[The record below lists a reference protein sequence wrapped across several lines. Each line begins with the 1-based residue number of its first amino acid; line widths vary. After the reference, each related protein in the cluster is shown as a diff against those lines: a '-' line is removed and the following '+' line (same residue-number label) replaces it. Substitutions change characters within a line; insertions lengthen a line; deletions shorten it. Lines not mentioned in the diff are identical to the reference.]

1 MGFSATDA
9 AFEGFRVTRQ
19 HFGAVMVWAVVW
31 LVGLIVMVMA
41 SLPFVAPYMAE
52 IVAAGGDPEAL
63 SVAAASSIQRA
74 GLTFIPVALL
84 LQGLLS
90 PAVYRAVLRPDEK
103 GVAFLRLG
111 ADEGRVLIVALV
123 AGGVSVALN
132 LGGMWLESW
141 AMQTM
146 GLVARLIVSLVVFVV
161 LVIVGVRLSL
171 VAPMTFMK
179 RRLAFREGW
188 RASGKLF
195 WPLLGI
201 SVLALTMAAVI
212 VLLLFVIA
220 LPLQAASAG
229 QTASPGAAIGALLM
243 LVLMPFGAALIATV
257 LWAPFAAMC
266 RELSE
271 D

>member
-1 MGFSATDA
+1 MTVSATAA

-19 HFGAVMVWAVVW
+19 HPVAVMVWAVVW
-31 LVGLIVMVMA
+31 LVGLIVMMAA
-41 SLPFVAPYMAE
+41 SLPFVAPYMGE
-52 IVAAGGDPEAL
+52 IIATGGDPDAL

-74 GLTFIPVALL
+74 GLTFIPVALV

-90 PAVYRAVLRPDEK
+90 PAVYRAVLCPDEK
-103 GVAFLRLG
+103 RNAFLRLG
-111 ADEGRVLIVALV
+111 ADEGRVLVVALV
-123 AGGVSVALN
+123 AGGVSFALN

-146 GLVARLIVSLVVFVV
+146 GLVAQLFVSLVVFIV

-171 VAPMTFMK
+171 IAPMTFMK

-188 RASGKLF
+188 SASGKLF

-201 SVLALTMAAVI
+201 SVLALAMAAV
-212 VLLLFVIA
+212 VGMLLLVIA

-229 QTASPGAAIGALLM
+229 QAASPGSAIVALLM
-243 LVLMPFGAALIATV
+243 LALMPFGAALVATI